1 MTIEELIARLEAAT
15 GPCRELDVAISVAVG
30 RDDETTLLRYTNGTE
45 KRVPT
50 SRNCWGGQ
58 VDSPRYTASIDAAL
72 TLVPEGFCWEVRK
85 GYVPEAT
92 VWQIGCEYDEGSGR
106 TLPHAQ
112 APTPAIAL
120 CIAALR
126 ARP

>member
-1 MTIEELIARLEAAT
+1 MTREELITALETAT
-15 GPCRELDVAISVAVG
+15 GPCRELDAQIAMAAGIAPAVAFRPCVSPDPGTFGVGAYDTWVAP
-30 RDDETTLLRYTNGTE
+30 L
-45 KRVPT
+45 
-50 SRNCWGGQ
+50 
-58 VDSPRYTASIDAAL
+58 YTASVDAAL
-72 TLVPEGFCWEVRK
+72 MLVPEGFCWEVRK